1 MKSVMAI
8 VFIGIVFV
16 FDSFVAMAQQH
27 PSELDFG
34 FSCLKSPGSCYR
46 FPRDAT

>member
-1 MKSVMAI
+1 MKRMIWV
-8 VFIGIVFV
+8 VFIGFVFV
-16 FDSFVAMAQQH
+16 FGSFVAMAQQH
-27 PSELDFG
+27 PSDLDFG